1 MDQTRLR
8 ELEDQC
14 IQDCAP
20 PCMARCPVHVDV
32 RALTAA
38 IAAGDLQSAA
48 RVFMRAV
55 PFPEIIARTCDQPC
69 QSDCYRNTRG
79 GAIQVA
85 ALELTCLQ
93 GTSVSKPT
101 LLPQKDA
108 RVAVIGSGLAA
119 MTTALELRKKGYLVS
134 VHSTDKRLGEELYI
148 FHDTQL
154 PREVILCETGLL
166 QEIGVEIHL
175 ADSYDPSRLMTEY
188 DAVFIGEDPQDQ
200 ALFSVNAGQMD
211 PLTYQTAQSKLFASP
226 RQEGTRSSILSVSQ
240 GKRAAISLDR
250 FLQKVSLTASR
261 LNEGAYENRLV
272 TNITKV
278 EEKPL
283 LPPPDVGWYTSADA
297 AVEAG
302 RCLQCDC
309 MECVKVCEYLKHY
322 GSYPRKYVRE
332 IYNNLSIIMRTRT
345 ANKMIN
351 SCTLCG
357 LCAEVCPTD
366 LDMGTVNYEV
376 RQTMVKTAK
385 MPVSAHDFAL
395 RDMAF
400 SNSSRAALTLCADEK
415 TTCSDLFF
423 PGCQLSASNPEYIPL
438 LYQSLASVLPDLGLM
453 LRCCGAPADWSGE
466 QELFAQTMSE
476 FRQKWLELGKPRLV
490 LACSSCLRMF
500 KTHLPEAQT
509 VSVWEVFGK
518 NNLYPA
524 GRAYSRPLAVHDP
537 CTSRYE
543 EDWQNEV
550 RSGLEAMGVGFHELE
565 MSRKLT
571 ECCGYGGVAWLAHPE
586 LVKDI
591 LKRRASEDKAD
602 YLTYCVMCRDL
613 LASEGKPTLHLLD
626 LLYGKD
632 LEHLA
637 VRRGPDYSQR
647 HENRLRAKQK
657 MMKLLSGKETYMSE
671 SHERYTLAFDPETR
685 AFLEDR
691 MILVEDVQ
699 KVIEHAESGSEYF
712 INQENGHRLAFYKPN
727 LITYWVEYTPEGQLF
742 HVYDAYS
749 HRMELEGGKTA

>member
-20 PCMARCPVHVDV
+20 PCVARCPAHVDV

-69 QSDCYRNTRG
+69 QADCYRNSKG

-93 GTSVSKPT
+93 GISLPKPT

-108 RVAVIGSGLAA
+108 RVAVIGSGLAS
-119 MTTALELRKKGYLVS
+119 MTTALELKKKGFQVS
-134 VHSTDKRLGEELYI
+134 LFTKDNCLGGEI
-148 FHDTQL
+148 FTYDEVQL
-154 PREVILCETGLL
+154 PREVILRETGLL
-166 QEIGVEIHL
+166 HDLGVELHL
-175 ADSYDPSRLMTEY
+175 AKSYHPTPLMTEF
-188 DAVFIGEDPQDQ
+188 DALFIGEDPQDQ
-200 ALFSVNAGQMD
+200 ALFSVDSGQMD
-211 PLTYQTAQSKLFASP
+211 PLTFQTPQSKLFATP
-226 RQEGTRSSILSVSQ
+226 QQEGTSSTILSVSQ

-261 LNEGAYENRLV
+261 SNEGAYETRLV

-278 EEKPL
+278 EEKPF
-283 LPPPDVGWYTSADA
+283 LPPPEGGCYTSADA
-297 AVEAG
+297 ALEAG

-357 LCAEVCPTD
+357 LCGEVCPTD
-366 LDMGTVNYEV
+366 LDMGAVNYEV
-376 RQTMVKTAK
+376 RQTMVKTSK

-400 SNSSRAALTLCADEK
+400 SNSQRAALTLCADEK

-438 LYQSLASVLPDLGLM
+438 LHQSLASVLPDLGVM

-476 FRQKWLELGKPRLV
+476 FRRQWLELGNPRLV
-490 LACSSCLRMF
+490 LACSSCQRMF
-500 KTHLPEAQT
+500 KVHLPEAQT
-509 VSVWEVFGK
+509 ASIWEVFGAH
-518 NNLYPA
+518 NLYPEGRTY
-524 GRAYSRPLAVHDP
+524 GRALAVHDP

-543 EDWQNEV
+543 EDWQNAV
-550 RSGLEAMGVGFHELE
+550 RSGLEVMGVNFHELE

-591 LKRRASEDKAD
+591 LKRRASEDEAD

-613 LASEGKPTLHLLD
+613 LAAEGKPTLHLLD
-626 LLYGKD
+626 LLYGED
-632 LEHLA
+632 LERLA
-637 VRRGPDYSQR
+637 ARRGPDYSQR
-647 HENRLRAKQK
+647 HENRLRAKHT
-657 MMKLLSGKETYMSE
+657 MMRLLSGKEPGMRE
-671 SHERYTLAFDPETR
+671 SHENYSLLLSPELR
-685 AFLEDR
+685 SLLEER
-691 MILVEDVQ
+691 LILVEDVQ
-699 KVIEHAESGSEYF
+699 KVIEHAETNAEF
-712 INQENGHRLAFYKPN
+712 FVNEENSHRLAFFKPN
-727 LITYWVEYTPEGQLF
+727 LITYWVDYTPEGKQF

-749 HRMELEGGKTA
+749 HRMDLEGGQSS